1 MISSGLGQV
10 VVARQTSGAEL
21 QRIVNAASTV
31 TEEDLGLQWQLL
43 QLGHIGHDLKESK
56 YLLIY
61 MIFTYIYII
70 YQIALRGENAPLD
83 MGPVE
88 LEDNMVL
95 FATRQWI
102 RSMEDGL

>member
-1 MISSGLGQV
+1 
-10 VVARQTSGAEL
+10 
-21 QRIVNAASTV
+21 
-31 TEEDLGLQWQLL
+31 
-43 QLGHIGHDLKESK
+43 
-56 YLLIY
+56 